1 MRPCPFCMQRAS
13 ELSAAEVKQ
22 LAKTSALLEPV
33 ARVQAFLVDLSNTA
47 GQTLSNGAF
56 GLSKLV

>member
-1 MRPCPFCMQRAS
+1 MRPCPFSMQRAS

-33 ARVQAFLVDLSNTA
+33 GRVQAFLVELSRIA
-47 GQTLSNGAF
+47 GQMLSNGA
-56 GLSKLV
+56 

>member
-33 ARVQAFLVDLSNTA
+33 ARIQAFSVELSKIA
-47 GQTLSNGAF
+47 GQMSSNGA
-56 GLSKLV
+56 